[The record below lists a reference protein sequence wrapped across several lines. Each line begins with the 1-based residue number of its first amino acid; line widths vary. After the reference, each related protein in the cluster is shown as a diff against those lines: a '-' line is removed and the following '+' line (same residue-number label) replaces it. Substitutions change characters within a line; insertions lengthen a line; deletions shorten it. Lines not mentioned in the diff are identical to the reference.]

1 MIATN
6 FGYGFV
12 TKFDA
17 VISRNKAGKALVS
30 LSDGAKV
37 SAVSVC
43 SDSARDRIVAVTSA
57 GYILMCSVAELPEL
71 DKGGKGN
78 KLIDIPKKSFATGE
92 RLIDLV
98 VIPEGADVIVTA
110 GGRPLKRSWSDLVE
124 IAAARATRGA
134 LLPRGYQKVEA
145 IARA

>member
-1 MIATN
+1 VIATN

-12 TKFDA
+12 TRYET

-37 SAVSVC
+37 ASIAVC
-43 SDSARDRIVAVTSA
+43 NDSARDRIVAVTSA

-78 KLIDIPKKSFATGE
+78 KLIQVPPAKLKSG
-92 RLIDLV
+92 
-98 VIPEGADVIVTA
+98 
-110 GGRPLKRSWSDLVE
+110 
-124 IAAARATRGA
+124 
-134 LLPRGYQKVEA
+134 
-145 IARA
+145 